1 MRRHFCRREE
11 TAMRIKHD
19 FHLHTHLSVCAKRE
33 VTAADYV
40 ANARR
45 LGLKKLGF
53 SDHFWDSAIE
63 GANKFYQ
70 PQDYEHILQ
79 LKPELEQLR
88 CDDIQFF
95 FGCETEYDP
104 FHHGVAITEA
114 VAEQLDFLLV
124 PNSHT
129 HMMMPKD
136 CYEPYRKHADFMLQA
151 LYEIL
156 NSPVSKY
163 ITAIAH
169 PFEAVACPYPNG
181 LLIDLITDDE
191 FRRVLDVMAEKGV
204 AFEINVSSMQ
214 KKTHDEI
221 EKMSQIRLFRLAK
234 EQGCRF
240 LFGSDSHSAGSHDAY
255 GNASFVADLLAL
267 TEDDLAPIARG

>member
-1 MRRHFCRREE
+1 
-11 TAMRIKHD
+11 MRIEHD
-19 FHLHTHLSVCAKRE
+19 FHLHTNLSVCAARE

-45 LGLKKLGF
+45 LGLKKIGF
-53 SDHFWDSAIE
+53 SDHFWDAAID

-70 PQDYEHILQ
+70 PQNYEHIIQ
-79 LKPELEQLR
+79 LKPELEALR
-88 CDDIQFF
+88 CDDIQFY

-104 FHHGVAITEA
+104 WRRGVAITEET
-114 VAEQLDFLLV
+114 AEKLDFLLV

-136 CYEPYRKHADFMLQA
+136 CYEPYQKHADFMIKA
-151 LYEIL
+151 LYDIL
-156 NSPVSKY
+156 ESPVSRY

-181 LLIDLITDDE
+181 ILIDLIPDDD
-191 FRRVLDVMAEKGV
+191 FRRVLDVMAKKGI

-214 KKTHDEI
+214 KKNHDEI
-221 EKMSQIRLFRLAK
+221 ERASQMRLFRLAK
-234 EQGCRF
+234 EQGCKF
-240 LFGSDSHSAGSHDAY
+240 LFGSDSHRAASHDFF
-255 GNASFVADLLAL
+255 GNADFVAGLLEL
-267 TEDDLAPIARG
+267 KNDDIAPIARS

>member
-1 MRRHFCRREE
+1 
-11 TAMRIKHD
+11 MRIEHD
-19 FHLHTHLSVCAKRE
+19 FHLHTNLSLCAKRE

-40 ANARR
+40 AGARR

-53 SDHFWDSAIE
+53 SDHFWDAAVD

-70 PQDYEHILQ
+70 PQHYEHICL
-79 LKPELEQLR
+79 LKPELEKLR
-88 CDDIQFF
+88 CDDLQIY

-104 FHHGVAITEA
+104 LSRSAAITEA
-114 VAEQLDFLLV
+114 TAEQLDFLLV

-136 CYEPYRKHADFMLQA
+136 CYEPYQKHADFMLQA
-151 LYEIL
+151 TYDIL
-156 NSPVSKY
+156 SCPVSRY

-191 FRRVLDVMAEKGV
+191 FKRVLDVMAKKGI
-204 AFEINVSSMQ
+204 AFEINVSSM
-214 KKTHDEI
+214 KGKTPEEI
-221 EKMSQIRLFRLAK
+221 GQMSQIRLFRLAK
-234 EQGCRF
+234 QQGCKF
-240 LFGSDSHSAGSHDAY
+240 LFGSDAHNAQAHDWY
-255 GNASFVADLLAL
+255 ENATLIANLLAL
-267 TEDDLAPIARG
+267 APDDIVPIAR

>member
-1 MRRHFCRREE
+1 MKI
-11 TAMRIKHD
+11 THD
-19 FHLHTHLSVCAKRE
+19 FHLHTNLSVCAKRE

-45 LGLKKLGF
+45 LGLTKLGF
-53 SDHFWDSAIE
+53 SDHFWDASIE

-70 PQDYEHILQ
+70 PQDYEHITQ
-79 LKPELEQLR
+79 LKPELEKLR
-88 CDDIQFF
+88 CDEIRFF

-104 FHHGVAITEA
+104 YHHGVAITEET
-114 VAEQLDFLLV
+114 AEKLDFLLV

-136 CYEPYRKHADFMLQA
+136 FYEPHRKHADFMLQA
-151 LYEIL
+151 AYEIL
-156 NSPVSKY
+156 NSPVSRY

-191 FRRVLDVMAEKGV
+191 FKRVLELMAEKQI
-204 AFEINVSSMQ
+204 AFEINVASMQ
-214 KKTHDEI
+214 RRTQDEI
-221 EKMSQIRLFRLAK
+221 EKMSQVRLFRLAK
-234 EQGCRF
+234 EQGCKF
-240 LFGSDSHSAGSHDAY
+240 IFGSDSHSAASHDAY
-255 GNASFVADLLAL
+255 GNAEYVAKLLDLKE
-267 TEDDLAPIARG
+267 EDIAPIARG

>member
-1 MRRHFCRREE
+1 
-11 TAMRIKHD
+11 MRILHD
-19 FHLHTHLSVCAKRE
+19 FHLHTNLSVCASRE

-53 SDHFWDSAIE
+53 SDHFWDAPIE

-70 PQDYEHILQ
+70 PQNYEHIIQ
-79 LKPELEQLR
+79 LKPELEKLR

-104 FHHGVAITEA
+104 FHHGVAITEET
-114 VAEQLDFLLV
+114 AEKLDFLLV

-136 CYEPYRKHADFMLQA
+136 CYEPYQKHADFMMQA
-151 LYEIL
+151 TCEIL
-156 NSPVSKY
+156 NSPVSRY

-181 LLIDLITDDE
+181 LLIDLIPDDD
-191 FRRVLDVMAEKGV
+191 FRRVFDVMAKRGI

-214 KKTHDEI
+214 KKTPDEI
-221 EKMSQIRLFRLAK
+221 GRMSQIRMFRLAK
-234 EQGCRF
+234 QQGCRF
-240 LFGSDSHSAGSHDAY
+240 LFGSDSHAADSHDAY
-255 GNASFVADLLAL
+255 GNADLVAGLLEL
-267 TEDDLAPIARG
+267 KDEDIAEIACT